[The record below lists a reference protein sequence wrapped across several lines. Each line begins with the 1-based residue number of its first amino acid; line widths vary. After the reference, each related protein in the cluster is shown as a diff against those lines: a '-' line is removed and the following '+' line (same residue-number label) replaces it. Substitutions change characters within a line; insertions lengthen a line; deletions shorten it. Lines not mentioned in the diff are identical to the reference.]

1 MRKWILFLPAV
12 RQFHAQ
18 KFKGKHGKQ
27 PVSRKKNT
35 KKVIETLIKKFLK
48 GKKVG
53 EEKTLDFS
61 DTKFIELPVFCGLTN
76 FFGALPK
83 KLHQFKTPGHAA
95 DLLSFAVKN

>member
-1 MRKWILFLPAV
+1 M
-12 RQFHAQ
+12 
-18 KFKGKHGKQ
+18 
-27 PVSRKKNT
+27 SRKKNT

-53 EEKTLDFS
+53 EEKTLD
-61 DTKFIELPVFCGLTN
+61 TQFIELPVFCGLTK

-83 KLHQFKTPGHAA
+83 KLHLFKTPGHAA